1 MSVIAFPAT
10 RKMGL
15 TLARWHRTSGFYS
28 LPQRTWNC
36 VADLA
41 QHLTEAEPTSS
52 QLIFL
57 SGVHQT
63 LLGLSRARR

>member
-1 MSVIAFPAT
+1 MSIIAFPAA
-10 RKMGL
+10 RKTAL
-15 TLARWHRTSGFYS
+15 TAARWLRTSGFYS

-41 QHLTEAEPTSS
+41 EHLMEAEPTSS

-57 SGVHQT
+57 WGVHQT
-63 LLGLSRARR
+63 FLDLSQARR

>member
-10 RKMGL
+10 RK
-15 TLARWHRTSGFYS
+15 TAHTVARRLRTGGFYS
-28 LPQRTWNC
+28 LPPRIWNC

-41 QHLTEAEPTSS
+41 EHLTEAEPTSS

-63 LLGLSRARR
+63 FLDLSRARR

>member
-10 RKMGL
+10 RKMAL
-15 TLARWHRTSGFYS
+15 TLARWLRTSGFYS
-28 LPQRTWNC
+28 PPLQTWNY

-41 QHLTEAEPTSS
+41 EHLPEAEPTSS

-57 SGVHQT
+57 WGAHQT
-63 LLGLSRARR
+63 LLDLSRARQ

>member
-10 RKMGL
+10 RK
-15 TLARWHRTSGFYS
+15 TAHAVARRLRTCSFYS
-28 LPQRTWNC
+28 LQQRTWNC

-41 QHLTEAEPTSS
+41 EHLKEAEPTSS

-57 SGVHQT
+57 WGVHQT
-63 LLGLSRARR
+63 FLDLSRARR